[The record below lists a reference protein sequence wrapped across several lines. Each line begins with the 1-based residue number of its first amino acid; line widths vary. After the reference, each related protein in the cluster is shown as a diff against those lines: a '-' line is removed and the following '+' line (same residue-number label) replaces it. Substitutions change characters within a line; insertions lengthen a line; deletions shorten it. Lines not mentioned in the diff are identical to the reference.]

1 MRKRWNWI
9 LIIAVIIVTVAFVL
23 WNGIQKDLF
32 IASPNDV
39 PECTG
44 IITPTSVPES
54 LVTNT
59 PMPTATK
66 VPTSTST
73 ATPAPTATN
82 TPTPTNTP
90 VPTPTPMPTSTPV
103 PTPTNTPTPT
113 STPTPTPTNTP
124 IPTPAVELLKTVQMG
139 DDVYY
144 KFYEEGILVVTGTGS
159 TWDFEDNIV
168 RYDTLYSQPGA
179 YTDGKKYAGNIIII
193 EEGITRIGKYGLCD
207 FVTCK
212 EVYMPA
218 TLNEISDFG
227 FSYVG
232 NSSIDYNGCETAWYG
247 LDLGRMKIGSHA
259 FQWTTGL
266 VNVEDAKDYTAT
278 PTPLPTATPT
288 PTPNPEQ
295 PKLLESVKGG
305 ENVTYEFWDNH
316 VIKIK
321 GTGGTYD
328 FSYWGDAVH
337 DAARIYRS
345 CGFHT
350 IIVEEGI
357 TYLGSFS
364 WHHFTSGFDNHYLY
378 LPSTLEKMHSD
389 GLVSAVVTG
398 YKDGEP
404 VSFEY
409 STKVKDDEK
418 KFTELIDITFKHR

>member
-23 WNGIQKDLF
+23 WNGIQKGLF
-32 IASPNDV
+32 TASPNDV

-44 IITPTSVPES
+44 IITPTSMSES
-54 LVTNT
+54 VVTNT
-59 PMPTATK
+59 PMPIATK
-66 VPTSTST
+66 VPTSTPT

-159 TWDFEDNIV
+159 TWDFEDFLTRNEQVDAISGV
-168 RYDTLYSQPGA
+168 IG
-179 YTDGKKYAGNIIII
+179 DGKTYAGTEIII
-193 EEGITRIGKYGLCD
+193 EEGISRIGEWALSYYAS
-207 FVTCK
+207 CK
-212 EVYMPA
+212 KVIIPSSLA
-218 TLNEISDFG
+218 EISDYGFG
-227 FSYVG
+227 YCGCETVVR
-232 NSSIDYNGCETAWYG
+232 NGCETEWIG
-247 LDLGRMKIGSHA
+247 LDFSRLTVGKHA
-259 FQWTTGL
+259 FVGTTGL
-266 VNVEDAKDYTAT
+266 TDVEEANPYTAT

-328 FSYWGDAVH
+328 MFYWGDAVH
-337 DAARIYRS
+337 DAANKYFFD
-345 CGFHT
+345 GFHT
-350 IIVEEGI
+350 ISVEEGI

-364 WHHFTSGFDNHYLY
+364 WDIFGGDYDTYYLY
-378 LPSTLEKMHSD
+378 LPSTLKEMHRN
-389 GLVSAVVTG
+389 GLSYSVTVTG
-398 YKDGEP
+398 YRNGEQ

-409 STKVKDDEK
+409 STRTVNDEE
-418 KFTELIDITFKHR
+418 KFVEFLGITFR